1 MIPFTYTLWTYIGAL
16 FGLFA
21 IGMGK
26 YIGSPW
32 GYIRGKL
39 DDAVGGAWKGI
50 NWVRVRILPTQRG
63 TLPKYRLFK
72 DGLLD
77 PSQFSYP
84 QFNIRRCV
92 LQVLG
97 YVARFNITTWI
108 RPVWEELV
116 TKRGWVMT
124 GTNAFV
130 RRNAA
135 TFFSSMLRTAE
146 YVVGLNEPDLLDLLV
161 SDGDLEA
168 PASITLA
175 SYNPV
180 DGNMGITW
188 DASTFTNG
196 AADDVVQVIILKKP
210 LLESVGRDGTWYP
223 ALFAYPFIPAPPS
236 PAFPGTRADAA
247 INFALPAGL
256 TAADLTAYLF
266 FRDAE
271 GTIGYS
277 PSLALQVT

>member
-1 MIPFTYTLWTYIGAL
+1 
-16 FGLFA
+16 
-21 IGMGK
+21 MGK

-50 NWVRVRILPTQRG
+50 NWVRVRIEPTQRG
-63 TLPKYRLFK
+63 TLDKYRLFK

-97 YVARFNITTWI
+97 YVARFNLTSWI

-116 TKRGWVMT
+116 TKRGWTMT

-146 YVVGLNEPDLLDLLV
+146 YVVGLNEPDLEDLLV
-161 SDGDLEA
+161 SDGDLEGTTA
-168 PASITLA
+168 GGATYVPGTGVLTVTWTAS
-175 SYNPV
+175 V
-180 DGNMGITW
+180 
-188 DASTFTNG
+188 FTNG
-196 AADDVVQVIILKKP
+196 AADDQAQVIVLKKP

-236 PAFPGTRADAA
+236 PAFPAERSAGTVDVT
-247 INFALPAGL
+247 LPTGL
-256 TAADLTAYLF
+256 AAADLVAYVF
-266 FRDAE
+266 FRDAA

-277 PSLALQVT
+277 PSLARQVT